1 MPSSAQLK
9 LGASYALVWIEAWDY
24 KDSRSLENKI
34 SQIGELLD
42 KVEVRL
48 IKLSWATKAVNYEQK
63 LQSKGVNE
71 LGDENLKHKLRNKTN
86 YVKKRHH
93 QKLWTK
99 IFNIVSKKYEL
110 KLWTK
115 VVSMTFNQICETA
128 ANKSQSKSCE
138 QKLWTKLWYIR
149 YLIKLWTKVVK

>member
-1 MPSSAQLK
+1 MPSSEQLK

-99 IFNIVSKKYEL
+99 ILEI
-110 KLWTK
+110 
-115 VVSMTFNQICETA
+115 
-128 ANKSQSKSCE
+128 SCE
-138 QKLWTKLWYIR
+138 HDF
-149 YLIKLWTKVVK
+149 